1 MSSKRIFISS
11 GISQIVDMVWPLC
24 VLLKEGD
31 GTEHGQEVLNGHKL
45 DTALPPSVL
54 QGPGLDDR
62 YGPQGLVAEYFHREL
77 RVLTTLMVPCLH
89 MSQHKSTAMSCH
101 DS

>member
-1 MSSKRIFISS
+1 MSSKRIFICS

-31 GTEHGQEVLNGHKL
+31 GTEHGQEVINGHKL

-54 QGPGLDDR
+54 QGQGLDDR
-62 YGPQGLVAEYFHREL
+62 ESYGPQGLITVS
-77 RVLTTLMVPCLH
+77 PGC
-89 MSQHKSTAMSCH
+89 
-101 DS
+101 

>member
-1 MSSKRIFISS
+1 
-11 GISQIVDMVWPLC
+11 MVWPLC
-24 VLLKEGD
+24 VLLRK
-31 GTEHGQEVLNGHKL
+31 VKALSVARCKL
-45 DTALPPSVL
+45 DAALPPVL

-62 YGPQGLVAEYFHREL
+62 YGPQGLVAEYYHREL